1 VVDIDVCMFY
11 SLQSKGGKSTRST
24 RPTFFEHN
32 MEGYKAGVLA
42 ALMKYEQATG
52 GKSL

>member
-1 VVDIDVCMFY
+1 VVDIDVPMIC
-11 SLQSKGGKSTRST
+11 SLQSKGGKSVRST
-24 RPTFFEHN
+24 RPTFFEYD

-52 GKSL
+52 GKLL